1 MKHYLLKTI
10 ARSILYN
17 RKDAVYQI
25 VIVAL
30 LSAVITGSLFTG
42 YSVRSTLKRTGSEKL
57 GNTDVI
63 ISSGLRYFDAKLAGK
78 IASATGKKAVSILEA
93 EGYCQN
99 FSTGKTA
106 LNIKIFGIWNDFFRF
121 NSVDSVYIQP
131 GTIAI
136 NSRLAQQLEINPGD
150 EIIIHFK
157 NIDPIPANAPFAPS
171 EKNTGSKVLKVS
183 KILTP
188 QQMGNFSLGISQI
201 IPVNIFM
208 NISDI
213 FPDSNKG
220 HKANRLLIQNSDITS
235 VSDVLPGILSPSDV
249 GLSLRR
255 SEKTGEPELISDRIF
270 IDSTIVTGIIKKIP
284 SASPVITYLGNNF
297 SIKSKNTPYSFISAL
312 PSILIPVLKDDGII
326 INRWLA
332 NDLGARKGD
341 SLIVTW
347 YNPGYGH
354 MLEENNKCFIISSIV
369 DNDSKYSDPS
379 LMPDFPGISGS
390 TTCSDWD
397 AGVPILMDRIR
408 EKDEN
413 YWNEFKGTPKAF
425 ISYNTGEKIWGNNF
439 GTATAIRFPQSMQLP
454 DIEEQLTGLFDPVKT
469 GFTVSDIKKSTN
481 NAAEGGV
488 DFSVLFLSLSFFIV
502 ISCMILLSMAIS
514 LFFDSRRSQIR
525 TYYALGFRNRVIEKQ
540 LFLEIIFLAGTGAL
554 FGVFLG
560 YLVNTLIIK
569 ALNTVWNGAVQTNTL
584 SSEFSIVQL
593 LYGFL
598 LTLLI
603 TSLLILFKVK
613 VFLKNLSKP
622 KTGELI
628 THSVHKNNIS
638 ILFTS
643 IITVA
648 AIIFSMI
655 LHDYSTLLSFIG
667 GSFLFA
673 TLILVLRYYFI
684 RKDGSVKAADNF
696 KTNYSRRFYF
706 FHPEHAIVPVMFI
719 AAGIFAIIITGANRL
734 EITDKMLL
742 PSGGTGGYLLWAE
755 SAIPVKEDLNAAKGK
770 TEFGLDEEELKDLK
784 FVQAKRLSGDDASC
798 LNLNYVSVPSVLGID
813 PSDFIERRSFSFASK
828 IKIAADKNPWSLLDE
843 LPVNNTIYGIADQT
857 VLQWG
862 LKLKIGDTI
871 FFRTENQGLLNIII
885 CGGLKSSVFQ
895 GYLLIGEK
903 NFMKY
908 FPSVPGSS
916 IFLITGKPELSE
928 LYLNTLNERL
938 SEYGFSSETA
948 AEKLASFFQVINTY
962 LNVFTVLGVFGIVLG
977 VIGLGFVLMR
987 NFNQRKSE
995 FALMMASGYTQNKI
1009 KTLIFGDQV
1018 LVLLWGIL
1026 TGTSSGLI
1034 ATLPS
1039 IKGNYE
1045 MPWNIILIMIF
1056 AILIVGLLTLW
1067 LSVRGVNSKKLVI
1080 QLRKE

>member
-10 ARSILYN
+10 TRSILYN

-57 GNTDVI
+57 GNTNVI
-63 ISSGLRYFDAKLAGK
+63 ISSGLRYFDANLTGK
-78 IASATGKKAVSILEA
+78 IVSATGKKAVSILEA
-93 EGYCQN
+93 DGYCQN

-136 NSRLAQQLEINPGD
+136 NSQLAKQLEINPGD
-150 EIIIHFK
+150 EIIVHFK

-171 EKNTGSKVLKVS
+171 EKYMGSKVLKVS

-213 FPDSNKG
+213 FSDSNKG
-220 HKANRLLIQNSDITS
+220 HKANRLLIQNSDINS
-235 VSDVLPGILSPSDV
+235 VSDVLSRILSPSDV

-284 SASPVITYLGNNF
+284 SASPVITYLGNSF
-297 SIKSKNTPYSFISAL
+297 TLKNKCTPYTFISAL
-312 PSILIPVLKDDGII
+312 PAVFIPDLEDDGII

-332 NDLGARKGD
+332 DDLAAKKRD
-341 SLIVTW
+341 SLTITW
-347 YNPGYGH
+347 YDPGFGKV
-354 MLEENNKCFIISSIV
+354 LKEISKCFIISSIV
-369 DNDSKYSDPS
+369 NNDSKYSDPS

-425 ISYNTGEKIWGNNF
+425 ISYNTGKKIWGNNF

-454 DIEEQLTGLFDPVKT
+454 DIEEQLTGLFDPVTT
-469 GFTVSDIKKSTN
+469 GFTVSDIKKSAN
-481 NAAEGGV
+481 NAAVGGV
-488 DFSVLFLSLSFFIV
+488 DFSVLFLSLSFFII

-525 TYYALGFRNRVIEKQ
+525 TYYALGFRNRVTEKQ
-540 LFLEIIFLAGTGAL
+540 LFLEIIILAGTGAL

-560 YLVNTLIIK
+560 YLVNTLIIR
-569 ALNTVWNGAVQTNTL
+569 ALNTVWNGAVQTNSL

-613 VFLKNLSKP
+613 MFLKNLSKP

-628 THSVHKNNIS
+628 THSVQKNNIPL
-638 ILFTS
+638 LFTS

-648 AIIFSMI
+648 AIIFSVI

-673 TLILVLRYYFI
+673 TMILVLRYYFI
-684 RKDGSVKAADNF
+684 RKDGSVKAADNY
-696 KTNYSRRFYF
+696 KTNYSKRFYF
-706 FHPEHAIVPVMFI
+706 FHPEHAIVPVIFI

-734 EITDKMLL
+734 IITDKMLL

-770 TEFGLDEEELKDLK
+770 TEFGFDEEELKDLE

-798 LNLNYVSVPSVLGID
+798 LNLNYVAVPSVLGID
-813 PSDFIERRSFSFASK
+813 PSDFIKRGSFSFASK
-828 IKIAADKNPWSLLDE
+828 IKIPANKNPWSLLDE

-895 GYLLIGEK
+895 GYLLVGEN
-903 NFMKY
+903 NFMRY

-916 IFLITGKPELSE
+916 IFLIAGKPVLSE

-948 AEKLASFFQVINTY
+948 AEKLASFFQVENTY

-977 VIGLGFVLMR
+977 VIGLGFVLIR
-987 NFNQRKSE
+987 NFNLRKSE
-995 FALMMASGYTQNKI
+995 FALMMATGYTQNKI
-1009 KTLIFGDQV
+1009 RTLILGDHI
-1018 LVLLWGIL
+1018 LILFWGIF
-1026 TGTSSGLI
+1026 TGTFAGLI

-1045 MPWNIILIMIF
+1045 MPWSILVLIII
-1056 AILIVGLLTLW
+1056 AIAAIGSASVF
-1067 LSVRGVNSKKLVI
+1067 LSVRSVRGSSLI
-1080 QLRKE
+1080 SQLRKE